1 MNHKDMTKAF
11 SVIMAAA
18 IVSSLGMITQVNS
31 IPGSTPS
38 GNSITTSSPSDY
50 SLETILAAGEL
61 KK

>member
-31 IPGSTPS
+31 IPGNTQAD
-38 GNSITTSSPSDY
+38 NSIISSSTDY
-50 SLETILAAGEL
+50 SLETILVAGEL